1 MPSTL
6 QALKLLSD
14 SSRVR
19 VLLLVGRDELSV
31 AELQESLAF
40 GQSRISTYLAQL
52 RRAELVEDRRV
63 GKHVR
68 YRLAA
73 ATAGLLD
80 HLLEAAAKEIPEH
93 QADLRTM
100 RLVLERRRDQV
111 RAYFNNLAGK
121 FGHQYV
127 PGRSWRGLAE
137 ALLELL
143 PPLVIADL
151 GAGEGSFSQLLARRA
166 ERVIAVDSSER
177 MVEVGRTLAAEHGLT
192 NVDYRVGDME
202 APPIGDA
209 EVDLAFFSQSLHHA
223 RHPGRAVQEAAR
235 ILRPGGRIAILDL
248 AKHHIEEARE
258 MYADEHLGFSEVE
271 LRDYLE
277 EAGFRVSTT
286 AVVHREE
293 QAPYF
298 ETLLAVGVKP

>member
-1 MPSTL
+1 
-6 QALKLLSD
+6 
-14 SSRVR
+14 
-19 VLLLVGRDELSV
+19 
-31 AELQESLAF
+31 
-40 GQSRISTYLAQL
+40 
-52 RRAELVEDRRV
+52 
-63 GKHVR
+63 
-68 YRLAA
+68 
-73 ATAGLLD
+73 
-80 HLLEAAAKEIPEH
+80 
-93 QADLRTM
+93 
-100 RLVLERRRDQV
+100 
-111 RAYFNNLAGK
+111 
-121 FGHQYV
+121 
-127 PGRSWRGLAE
+127 
-137 ALLELL
+137 
-143 PPLVIADL
+143 
-151 GAGEGSFSQLLARRA
+151 
-166 ERVIAVDSSER
+166 
-177 MVEVGRTLAAEHGLT
+177 
-192 NVDYRVGDME
+192 ME